1 MRKQKQGSSWWWWSK
16 RLTSDL
22 TLEGRNAQL
31 TRFCRWKYSAK
42 QVKWIK
48 MPQSFLSS
56 SWKHD
61 QLSETPIV
69 LFRVFPK
76 PISGLFISHPT
87 SQKICTTE
95 STCNAVITR
104 ANEQLVYFGPGKMPF
119 IKFMNAVK
127 SLLPCLLKSLWKCY
141 LWVQLTVLNLMWLLI
156 NGNKI
161 NYVTTKHSKESKLLP
176 AERTFIS
183 IRDFTYIKKLKR
195 KHKLWPEKWEP

>member
-1 MRKQKQGSSWWWWSK
+1 MS
-16 RLTSDL
+16 
-22 TLEGRNAQL
+22 
-31 TRFCRWKYSAK
+31 
-42 QVKWIK
+42 
-48 MPQSFLSS
+48 PSFLSS
-56 SWKHD
+56 TWKHD

-76 PISGLFISHPT
+76 PISGLFFSHPP
-87 SQKICTTE
+87 SQKKCSTE

-104 ANEQLVYFGPGKMPF
+104 AKSSSFIFGPGKMPF
-119 IKFMNAVK
+119 IKFMNAMK

-176 AERTFIS
+176 AKRTFIS
-183 IRDFTYIKKLKR
+183 IWDITYIKKLKR
-195 KHKLWPEKWEP
+195 KLKLWPGKWEP